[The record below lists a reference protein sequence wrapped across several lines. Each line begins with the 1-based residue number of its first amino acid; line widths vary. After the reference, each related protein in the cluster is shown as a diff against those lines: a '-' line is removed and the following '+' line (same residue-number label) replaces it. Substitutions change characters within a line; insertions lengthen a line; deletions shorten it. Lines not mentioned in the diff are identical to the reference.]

1 MKFKNFLN
9 FLSGCICKIIWQF
22 SIFKTIQYILI
33 EEGSLIK
40 WILEVWIELEIFQ
53 DSHSGHFTN
62 YLFIYWYVQN
72 SKIKLIVSERI
83 STAIPTINWKVHL
96 PKSNIWRGKWVQKL
110 CNHYIMSKANC
121 FLKNYIW
128 YLQIL
133 EKELHFWI
141 LPQYILPK
149 LSKLFSLRHSVHVFL
164 YLFFIISKTWKETII
179 LKNLLVH
186 LRAI

>member
-110 CNHYIMSKANC
+110 CNHYIMSKKIVFSKITFDTYRSEKKSFISGFCLNI
-121 FLKNYIW
+121 FFPNYQSFSHW
-128 YLQIL
+128 DT
-133 EKELHFWI
+133 
-141 LPQYILPK
+141 QYMYFYIPFSFQKRAKK
-149 LSKLFSLRHSVHVFL
+149 L
-164 YLFFIISKTWKETII
+164 
-179 LKNLLVH
+179 
-186 LRAI
+186 